1 MLPQGA
7 ESSPQDQS
15 LMDIPQVITAIETG
29 YRCLTGVTC
38 LNETEIWMCGD
49 DDMMKLFNIQ
59 GERVKSIQYSDTA
72 VKLMEA
78 LYHQGTGIKMLTC
91 EMFFL
96 MKDFYTFPIRQPV
109 STYLILSTSIP
120 KKPALICTDEYKLL

>member
-1 MLPQGA
+1 
-7 ESSPQDQS
+7 
-15 LMDIPQVITAIETG
+15 
-29 YRCLTGVTC
+29 
-38 LNETEIWMCGD
+38 
-49 DDMMKLFNIQ
+49 
-59 GERVKSIQYSDTA
+59 
-72 VKLMEA
+72 MEA

-120 KKPALICTDEYKLL
+120 KKPALICTDEYKLQWYGYQKTLIQRDIFFLVNDDKKYHT